1 MAASPSRPTPEHSVQ
16 GPATPDAEDAP
27 PAGALGLD
35 PGLLLFTPAQAAMV
49 LQVPESWLRRRA
61 AQRRV
66 PCCFLG
72 KHLRFS
78 RTDLETIVT
87 QAGTQTVVR
96 AHRTRPTTNSRP

>member
-16 GPATPDAEDAP
+16 GPAMQDDEDTP
-27 PAGALGLD
+27 PAGTLGLD
-35 PGLLLFTPAQAAMV
+35 PSLLLFTPAQAAMV

-78 RTDLETIVT
+78 RTDLETIIT
-87 QAGTQTVVR
+87 QAGKQTVVR
-96 AHRTRPTTNSRP
+96 AHRPHSTTNS